1 MTLYDILGLPRDASP
16 DEIRAAYRTLAKQY
30 HPDLVRQADRETQH
44 LAEERLKAINE
55 AYTTLSDPVARA
67 RYHQIMW
74 TSRDPARRYQKIF
87 PERKTSANGNAQP
100 KRTADPAEHLLIQLS
115 ALRADLDYLRHRQQV
130 KRRRFMFGALL
141 STLIIFFFTWLENL
155 TLSTTQYSFIP
166 WLGSFLFTFL
176 CCELLVALPVIINA
190 SAMRI
195 PRFPG
200 ISTPM
205 GFSVSIFAGTT
216 LSCMA
221 IIGPRT
227 GSPMEQ
233 TTFIVGGIAISFAL
247 LFHVYLIRRL
257 SRLQD
262 LQFTDER
269 TTLQHH
275 IRSLERQLDEIRK
288 K

>member
-1 MTLYDILGLPRDASP
+1 MTLYDILGLSRDASP
-16 DEIRAAYRTLAKQY
+16 DEIRAAYRALAKQY

-55 AYTTLSDPVARA
+55 AYTTLSDPVSRA

-87 PERKTSANGNAQP
+87 PERKSSSNGHPPP
-100 KRTADPAEHLLIQLS
+100 KRTADNTEHLLIQLS
-115 ALRADLDYLRHRQQV
+115 ALRADLDYLQHRQQV

-141 STLIIFFFTWLENL
+141 STLIVFFFTWLENL
-155 TLSTTQYSFIP
+155 TLSTTQYDVIP

-176 CCELLVALPVIINA
+176 CCELLIALPVIVNA
-190 SAMRI
+190 CAMRI

-221 IIGPRT
+221 IIGPRA
-227 GSPMEQ
+227 GSPMVQ
-233 TTFIVGGIAISFAL
+233 TTFIIGGIAISLAL
-247 LFHVYLIRRL
+247 LLHVYLIRRL

-262 LQFTDER
+262 IQFHQEKN
-269 TTLQHH
+269 TLKQQ
-275 IRSLERQLDEIRK
+275 IRNLERQLDEIRK